1 MECAEMDTPPVQ
13 YDLFK
18 AKEARDEGVERVL
31 SHEYTEWKYNYHTLI
46 CAWFETLPLGT
57 TFLGED
63 MRKAVA
69 KGGLSNPHHP
79 NCWSGMARSH
89 LKDWQEYGRIE
100 VTGYQPAKSVA
111 NCAHYYRAYT
121 KVR

>member
-1 MECAEMDTPPVQ
+1 MNDQPVQ

-18 AKEARDEGVERVL
+18 AQQARDEGIERVL
-31 SHEYTEWKYNYHTLI
+31 DYEYTGWKYDYHILI
-46 CAWFETLPLGT
+46 SAWFETLPLGT

-63 MRKAVA
+63 MRKAAVQ
-69 KGGLSNPHHP
+69 GGLSNPHHP

-89 LKDWQEYGRIE
+89 LKEWQGYGRIE

-111 NCAHYYRAYT
+111 SCAHYYRAYT
-121 KVR
+121 KVK

>member
-1 MECAEMDTPPVQ
+1 MNEQPVQ

-31 SHEYTEWKYNYHTLI
+31 SHEYGNWKSMYSTIIIN
-46 CAWFETLPLGT
+46 WFEHLSPGAV
-57 TFLGED
+57 FLGED
-63 MRKAVA
+63 MRKVVTH
-69 KGGLSNPHHP
+69 GGLTEPHHP
-79 NCWSGMARSH
+79 NCWSGMARSF
-89 LKDWQEYGRIE
+89 LKNWQKEDRIV

-111 NCAHYYRAYT
+111 NCAHYYRAYA

>member
-1 MECAEMDTPPVQ
+1 MSETPIQ

-31 SHEYTEWKYNYHTLI
+31 DHEYGNWKTAYSTVIIN
-46 CAWFETLPLGT
+46 WFEHLAPGT

-63 MRKAVA
+63 MRKIAVHA
-69 KGGLSNPHHP
+69 GLTEPHHP

-89 LKDWQEYGRIE
+89 LKSWQKDGRIE
-100 VTGYQPAKSVA
+100 VTGYQPSKSVA
-111 NCAHYYRAYT
+111 NCAHYYRSYV